1 MIRAVIF
8 LVVSLYGFNVFAQT
22 GINTRTPDASAALDV
37 TATDRGVV
45 TPQYTLTSLTD
56 NIIAVAGPQKGSLI
70 FNLGGTFA
78 RGYYYWDGEKWNRMI
93 VNREMDQI
101 LNLKIAGTY
110 ISGSGDLSKQL
121 IPSGTANNF
130 ISFNTANGTQYI
142 NTIGSVNPTGTDIT
156 LPAGTYKTDISFD
169 CVAPDAPDSG
179 FLVDYSHLFVLE
191 AAIVTGSSTISSLTM
206 LTDLK
211 TASSVSTY
219 GANSVQGYKYS
230 FVFKLDSQQTV
241 KVLLKHGAGA
251 TTNVATRT
259 NQSGLVVNFYKMF
272 E

>member
-8 LVVSLYGFNVFAQT
+8 LVFSLYGFNVFAQT

-56 NIIAVAGPQKGSLI
+56 NVIAVAGPQKGSLI

-93 VNREMDQI
+93 VNSEMDKI
-101 LNLKIAGTY
+101 LNLKISGTY
-110 ISGSGDLSKQL
+110 DTSDDQSKQL
-121 IPSGTANNF
+121 IPNGTADNY
-130 ISFNTANGTQYI
+130 ISFTTAQTTYI
-142 NTIGSVNPTGTDIT
+142 NTMGVTNPNGTNIT
-156 LPAGTYKTDISFD
+156 LPAGTYKVDISMD
-169 CVAPDAPDSG
+169 CISPTAPASNYLISDK
-179 FLVDYSHLFVLE
+179 HLYVID
-191 AAIVTGSSTISSLTM
+191 AAIANSSNVL
-206 LTDLK
+206 LTDVK
-211 TASSVSTY
+211 TASSISNDGGT
-219 GANSVQGYKYS
+219 SVQGYSFS
-230 FVFKLDSQQTV
+230 FVFQLTAASTVV
-241 KVLLKHGAGA
+241 KVLLRHGTGA
-251 TTNVATRT
+251 TTNVPTRT

>member
-8 LVVSLYGFNVFAQT
+8 LVFSLCGFNVSAQT

-56 NIIAVAGPQKGSLI
+56 NVIAVAGPQKGSLI

-93 VNREMDQI
+93 VNSEMDKI
-101 LNLKIAGTY
+101 LNLKISGTY
-110 ISGSGDLSKQL
+110 DTSDDQSKQL
-121 IPSGTANNF
+121 IPTGTADNY
-130 ISFNTANGTQYI
+130 ISFTTAQTTYI
-142 NTIGSVNPTGTDIT
+142 NTMGVTNPNGTNIT
-156 LPAGTYKTDISFD
+156 LPAGTYKVDISMD
-169 CVAPDAPDSG
+169 CISPTAPASNYLISDK
-179 FLVDYSHLFVLE
+179 HLYVID
-191 AAIVTGSSTISSLTM
+191 AAIANSSNIL
-206 LTDLK
+206 LTDVK
-211 TASSVSTY
+211 TASSISNDGGT
-219 GANSVQGYKYS
+219 SVQGYSFS
-230 FVFKLDSQQTV
+230 FVFKLTAATTVV
-241 KVLLKHGAGA
+241 KVLLRHGTGA

>member
-8 LVVSLYGFNVFAQT
+8 LVFSLFSFNVFAQT

-37 TATDRGVV
+37 TATDRGIL

-56 NIIAVAGPQKGSLI
+56 NVIAVNGPQKGSLI

-93 VNREMDQI
+93 VNSEMDKI
-101 LNLKIAGTY
+101 LNLKISGTY
-110 ISGSGDLSKQL
+110 DTNDDQSKQL
-121 IPSGTANNF
+121 IPSGTLDNYINF
-130 ISFNTANGTQYI
+130 STAQTTYI
-142 NTIGSVNPTGTDIT
+142 NTMGVANPNGQSIA
-156 LPAGTYKTDISFD
+156 LPAGTYKVDISMD
-169 CVAPDAPDSG
+169 CISPTAPASG
-179 FLVDYSHLFVLE
+179 YLISDKHLYVID
-191 AAIVTGSSTISSLTM
+191 AAIVNSANVL
-206 LTDLK
+206 LTDVK
-211 TASSVSTY
+211 TVSSISNDGGT
-219 GANSVQGYKYS
+219 SVQGYSFS
-230 FVFKLDSQQTV
+230 FVFKLTASNTV
-241 KVLLKHGAGA
+241 KVLLRHGTGA

>member
-56 NIIAVAGPQKGSLI
+56 NVIAVAGPQKGSLI

-110 ISGSGDLSKQL
+110 INGSGDLSKQL
-121 IPSGTANNF
+121 IPAGTSDSYINF
-130 ISFNTANGTQYI
+130 TTIQTSYI
-142 NTIGSVNPTGTDIT
+142 NTMGVANPNGANIT
-156 LPAGTYKTDISFD
+156 LPAGTYKVDISMD
-169 CVAPDAPDSG
+169 CVSPTAPESNYLISDK
-179 FLVDYSHLFVLE
+179 HLYVID
-191 AAIVTGSSTISSLTM
+191 AAIANSSNVL
-206 LTDLK
+206 LTDVK
-211 TASSVSTY
+211 TVSSISNGGDT
-219 GANSVQGYKYS
+219 SVQGYSFS
-230 FVFKLDSQQTV
+230 FVFKLTNASTVV
-241 KVLLKHGAGA
+241 KVLLRHGAGA
-251 TTNVATRT
+251 TTDVATRT

>member
-8 LVVSLYGFNVFAQT
+8 LVVSLYSFGVFAQT

-37 TATDRGVV
+37 TATDRGIV
-45 TPQYTLTSLTD
+45 TPQYSLTSLTD
-56 NIIAVAGPQKGSLI
+56 NTIAVAGPQKGSLI
-70 FNLGGTFA
+70 FNMGGTFA

-101 LNLKIAGTY
+101 LNLKIGGTY

-130 ISFNTANGTQYI
+130 VSFNTANGTQYI
-142 NTIGSVNPTGTDIT
+142 NTIGSVNPTDTDIT

-241 KVLLKHGAGA
+241 KVLLRHGAGA